1 MKEQRFINLRIIV
14 TFLLLVVFITPVALS
29 QEKPAFSL
37 EQLTGR
43 GNADLVGK
51 SYTSTMH
58 GEAADA
64 LSRMQA
70 AALKEGIRIEV
81 VSAYRSF
88 ERQKTIYE
96 QKYRRYLKQ
105 GMSPAG
111 AIEKVIEYS
120 TIPGTSRHHWG
131 TDLDLI
137 DGSVKRPANVLDPA
151 NYYGEGVYCRLKE
164 WLVEHAQ
171 EYGFYEVYTRHPG
184 RKGFKHEPWHYSYAP
199 VSVPMLRAYRELDI
213 GRLLRD
219 LKVEGSEYFTQG
231 FIEKY
236 TREHILDINPL
247 LK

>member
-1 MKEQRFINLRIIV
+1 MLFNTYVIMGQKAQ
-14 TFLLLVVFITPVALS
+14 
-29 QEKPAFSL
+29 QFSK

-43 GNADLVGK
+43 GNADLIGK
-51 SYTSTMH
+51 NYTTTMH
-58 GEAADA
+58 RETAAA

-70 AALKEGIRIEV
+70 AAIKEGIRIEV

-88 ERQKTIYE
+88 DRQKTIYE
-96 QKYRRYLKQ
+96 QKYRRYLDQ
-105 GMSPAG
+105 GLSPAE

-137 DGSVKRPANVLDPA
+137 DGRVKIPANVLDPK
-151 NYYGEGVYCRLKE
+151 NYYGQGVYCRLRE
-164 WLVEHAQ
+164 WLEEHAQ
-171 EYGFYEVYTRHPG
+171 EFGFYEVYTFDPN
-184 RKGFKHEPWHYSYAP
+184 RKGVKHEPWHYSYAP
-199 VSVPMLRAYRELDI
+199 VSVPMLYAYRALDI
-213 GRLLRD
+213 GQLLRD
-219 LKVEGSEYFTQG
+219 LKVEGSDYFTQG